1 MNERGLDQALAW
13 QTRVWDGIADTYVR
27 EIERR
32 FAPVVDAL
40 MARAAVAPGE
50 RVLDL
55 GTGTGAVAESAAR
68 ATGPGGHVVAVDIS
82 SQMLALARDRVESR
96 GYVNVTLQEGRAE
109 AIPAPDDSVDVVLAS
124 LSLMFVIDREAAA
137 REIARVLRPGG
148 RLVAAVWGGP
158 EQCDIVRFQQIAGSF
173 AGPPPVPGV
182 GPGALADPRTFLQQ
196 LDAAGIVARVEREV
210 LGFEFDNLEAAWGVL
225 ASVTTAHLAP
235 ESRAEAK
242 AAVRNAMYLDGDG
255 PRHFRNLTQF
265 IVGSAQPANQY

>member
-96 GYVNVTLQEGRAE
+96 GYVNVT
-109 AIPAPDDSVDVVLAS
+109 
-124 LSLMFVIDREAAA
+124 
-137 REIARVLRPGG
+137 
-148 RLVAAVWGGP
+148 
-158 EQCDIVRFQQIAGSF
+158 
-173 AGPPPVPGV
+173 
-182 GPGALADPRTFLQQ
+182 
-196 LDAAGIVARVEREV
+196 
-210 LGFEFDNLEAAWGVL
+210 
-225 ASVTTAHLAP
+225 
-235 ESRAEAK
+235 
-242 AAVRNAMYLDGDG
+242 
-255 PRHFRNLTQF
+255 
-265 IVGSAQPANQY
+265 